1 MPEKATEYKV
11 KSGEKNNLEII
22 LPELYIRIPINPNL
36 AESLDD
42 KFKLTSAD
50 GKYKQDFTIKDDK
63 FDGDDFVDLCFQNLK
78 YSQKYT
84 LEIDPGAEGSPY
96 KVFEDL
102 NYQNI
107 LDYYSELE
115 EEDDLE
121 GEEDEDDDDE
131 KPPEMSDSEWED
143 DGDEDEFGG
152 DAEDDDE
159 EMIKIFE
166 EKEEEQ
172 EDEDQRDNFD
182 INNLT
187 IEKLE
192 SEKE

>member
-63 FDGDDFVDLCFQNLK
+63 LDGDDFVDLCFQNLK

-121 GEEDEDDDDE
+121 GEEDEDDE

-172 EDEDQRDNFD
+172 EDDDQRDNFD

>member
-50 GKYKQDFTIKDDK
+50 GKYKQVFTVKDDK
-63 FDGDDFVDLCFQNLK
+63 IDGDDFVDLCFQNLK

-96 KVFEDL
+96 QVFEDL
-102 NYQNI
+102 TYQNI

-115 EEDDLE
+115 EDDDLE
-121 GEEDEDDDDE
+121 GEEDEEDDE

-152 DAEDDDE
+152 DAEEDDE

-172 EDEDQRDNFD
+172 EDKDQRDNFD
-182 INNLT
+182 ISNLT